1 MIEKRILWFT
11 SVHHL
16 NQFSQPVWCLRNEM
30 LIKLSNCKVLRKLTA
45 NHFMAAILQKSK
57 QFQITMNFQTPS
69 TLTRKGPFLHAYTLL
84 KTTFRLDVY
93 LRVFPFSTECV
104 HDNHPLCLNAISVGI
119 QCSTGNIIQKIS
131 ICAKVI
137 FNAGLGFT
145 VFIHWKVE
153 LQWGDPQ

>member
-1 MIEKRILWFT
+1 M
-11 SVHHL
+11 
-16 NQFSQPVWCLRNEM
+16 
-30 LIKLSNCKVLRKLTA
+30 
-45 NHFMAAILQKSK
+45 
-57 QFQITMNFQTPS
+57 
-69 TLTRKGPFLHAYTLL
+69 HAHCY

-119 QCSTGNIIQKIS
+119 QCSTGNIIQQIS

-145 VFIHWKVE
+145 VFIH
-153 LQWGDPQ
+153 